1 MEIVLITVMVVCS
14 YSVIGILVENYYS
27 DDPCKFK
34 ISVMI
39 LWPFVLLRNF
49 YLWFLRK
56 CLKKNNK

>member
-14 YSVIGILVENYYS
+14 YLAIGILVENYYS
-27 DDPCKFK
+27 EDPCRFN
-34 ISVMI
+34 IPVML

-56 CLKKNNK
+56 RLKK

>member
-14 YSVIGILVENYYS
+14 YSVIVILVENYYS

-39 LWPFVLLRNF
+39 LWPFVLLHNF
-49 YLWFLRK
+49 YL
-56 CLKKNNK
+56 

>member
-1 MEIVLITVMVVCS
+1 MGIVLITVMVVCS

-27 DDPCKFK
+27 EDPYKFN
-34 ISVMI
+34 ISVML

-56 CLKKNNK
+56 RLKNNK